1 MRTRVAAAAVAIAG
15 IGLLSSCTAPVT
27 DLGGAS
33 SEAYGINAA
42 GVVVGVS
49 ELAGSSANHAFKRL
63 PDNSAVDLGTL
74 PGHSTSLA
82 VDINDAGTA
91 VGLSFGSSVP
101 GRVVTWDAADQIT
114 DLGFAAFPRD
124 QNEAGVFVGYD
135 LRLPGRTEGHA
146 FVYDPAVGQPVALPE
161 LPDAA
166 VSYAW
171 GLNDVGQAV
180 GTVGVGGVG
189 IPVVWDLDAGTV
201 TDLRPTGLGFAA
213 DIGDDGTIVG
223 SDAANAAALLAPGS
237 VAPTTLG
244 VPSGVAFT
252 LNDQGTVVG
261 HTVGAGAEA
270 FRWDAGTGLV
280 WLGTDGDDT
289 NAYAINGSGGI
300 VGFSEGRAAF
310 LFPQTSP

>member
-1 MRTRVAAAAVAIAG
+1 MRTRVGAAVVAIAG
-15 IGLLSSCTAPVT
+15 IWALSACTAPVT

-42 GVVVGVS
+42 GTVVGVS
-49 ELAGSSANHAFKRL
+49 ELSGSSANHAFKRRS
-63 PDNSAVDLGTL
+63 DNSAVDLGTL

-91 VGLSFGSSVP
+91 VGMSFGPSGP
-101 GRVVTWDAADQIT
+101 GRVVTWNAADQIT

-124 QNEAGVFVGYD
+124 QNDAGVFVGYD
-135 LRLPGRTEGHA
+135 LVLPGRTEGHA

-161 LPDAA
+161 LPGAV

-171 GLNDVGQAV
+171 GLNDAGQAV
-180 GTVGVGGVG
+180 GTVGVAGEG

-201 TDLRPTGLGFAA
+201 TDLRPAGLGFAA

-223 SDAANAAALLAPGS
+223 SDAAGSAAISAPGWA
-237 VAPTTLG
+237 APTTLG
-244 VPSGVAFT
+244 VSSAVAFT
-252 LNDQGTVVG
+252 LNDQGAVVG
-261 HTVGAGAEA
+261 HTIGASREA
-270 FRWDAGTGLV
+270 FRWDAGSGLV
-280 WLGTDGDDT
+280 WLGTDGVES
-289 NAYAINGSGGI
+289 NAYAINASGGI
-300 VGFSEGRAAF
+300 VGFSGGKAAF